1 MEGYRG
7 MGYLYEK
14 HNARK
19 MKILFIGNI
28 NGIIFLNEHAKWI
41 KEKLGPSTCID
52 IFSTAPLD
60 KKKPSKSNYF
70 NNKYF
75 AYTNSI
81 LSRIPGFKRYVIMPI
96 RFLLL
101 PNDYDIIQVQYVFP
115 FLKTVSPFFHFK
127 AKKVIVT
134 FWGSDFYKE
143 SDKTL
148 KIIGKRILNKA
159 DAITMGNP
167 GVITDFKKFFGAQ
180 FAPPQLCV
188 FGNDSIEIF
197 KSMEHTPKATSKT
210 YFKLNPNKT
219 IITIGYNPSD
229 NNQHLT
235 ILDAI
240 EASESFLKLKDE
252 IEFIIPFTY
261 GGIERYIQVVH
272 RRLKKFPFKYSI
284 IDTFLSM
291 EELFHLRNASDI
303 FIHLPI
309 SDSISG
315 SLREYLFTKNIV
327 ITGNWLPYKIL
338 GQNEI
343 YFHSISGINQLPDVL
358 LHCLETLETERLKCS
373 NNPANVYKISSWNAV
388 IEDWIT
394 LYNNLLLK

>member
-1 MEGYRG
+1 MVRVF
-7 MGYLYEK
+7 EK
-14 HNARK
+14 FHITS

-28 NGIIFLNEHAKWI
+28 NGIVFLNEHAKWL

-52 IFSTAPLD
+52 IFSTVPLD

-101 PNDYDIIQVQYVFP
+101 PNDYDIIHIQYVSP

-127 AKKVIVT
+127 AKKIIVT
-134 FWGSDFYKE
+134 FWGSDFYSE

-148 KIIGKRILNKA
+148 RMIGKRILKKA
-159 DAITMGNP
+159 DLITMGNP
-167 GVITDFKKFFGAQ
+167 GVITDFKKFFGHQ
-180 FAPPQLCV
+180 FILPQLCV

-197 KSMEHTPKATSKT
+197 KAMEQTPKVTSKT
-210 YFKLNPNKT
+210 NFKLNPNKT
-219 IITIGYNPSD
+219 TITIGYNPAE
-229 NNQHLT
+229 NNQHLA

-240 EASESFLKLKDE
+240 EASELLSKLKDE

-261 GGIERYIQVVH
+261 GGIKRYIQTVH
-272 RRLKKFPFKYSI
+272 SRLKKFPFNYKV
-284 IDTFLSM
+284 IDTYLTM

-327 ITGNWLPYKIL
+327 ITGKWLPYKIL
-338 GQNEI
+338 DQNEI
-343 YFHSISGINQLPDVL
+343 YYHSIASTNQLPDVL
-358 LHCLETLETERLKCS
+358 LNCVENLETERLKCTS
-373 NNPANVYKISSWNAV
+373 NLANIYKISSWKVV
-388 IEDWIT
+388 INDWVN
-394 LYNNLLLK
+394 LYNELLKN